1 MNKNTA
7 FILSRHL
14 VWAYMITKQH
24 YSVFVGILS
33 GVVFIL
39 QIRSSF
45 MIKTV
50 CGFNQ
55 ENAIK
60 FSQEVTINQRTY
72 TQKLDCTDI
81 VILRWFADKYNEL
94 SKVKINENEYAI
106 FSYTQISND
115 LPILNINKTSISH
128 HIQKLNDFNLID
140 YKFERGYGVL
150 CMYCFGHNYTQL
162 LCK

>member
-94 SKVKINENEYAI
+94 PKVKINEKEYAI

-115 LPILNINKTSISH
+115 LPILHINKHSIAN
-128 HIQKLNDFNLID
+128 HIQKLVDFNIID
-140 YKFERGYGVL
+140 YKFDRGYGVI
-150 CMYCFGHNYTQL
+150 CMYCFDTNFNKL
-162 LCK
+162 VV

>member
-1 MNKNTA
+1 
-7 FILSRHL
+7 
-14 VWAYMITKQH
+14 
-24 YSVFVGILS
+24 
-33 GVVFIL
+33 
-39 QIRSSF
+39 

-60 FSQEVTINQRTY
+60 FSQEVTINKRKFI
-72 TQKLDCTDI
+72 QKLDCTDI
-81 VILRWFADKYNEL
+81 VILRWFADKYKEL
-94 SKVKINENEYAI
+94 PKVKIDEKDYAI

-140 YKFERGYGVL
+140 YNFERGYGVL
-150 CMYCFGHNYTQL
+150 CMYCFGDNYTQL